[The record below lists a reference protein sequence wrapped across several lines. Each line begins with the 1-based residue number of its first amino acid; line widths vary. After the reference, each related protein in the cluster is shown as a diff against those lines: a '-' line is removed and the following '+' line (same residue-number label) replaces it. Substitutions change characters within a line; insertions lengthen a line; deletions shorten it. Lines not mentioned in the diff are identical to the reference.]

1 MKKVIIVLLFL
12 LLLTSCNT
20 INNRN
25 NDYIKV
31 TDQIGNV
38 VNVKT
43 NPERIVSGYYISSS
57 ICLALGLK
65 DKIVG
70 IESDY
75 TKRPIYKKTMGS
87 LIDNV
92 VDVGT
97 AKAFDL
103 EACLNCNPDLVILPK
118 KAKDYAQTLN
128 EMDIPTIVVYPE
140 STALLKEAIE
150 LIGKATNKVD
160 EANQL
165 LNYYQE
171 KIVLLNELVEQID
184 VKKTVYMPNP
194 NEYLRVAAGEM
205 YQNSLIESTGLIN
218 AFKNLKEDTWMEV
231 SYEQILSANPDVII
245 VPTNA
250 NANAS
255 PTYITE
261 LLNDPLLK
269 DINAIKN
276 DEIYIMP
283 SGFEAWDSPVP
294 SGILG
299 QFWIINAIYPDIYS
313 NDELKT
319 LINDFYQ
326 RFYGFNDES
335 YEY

>member
-1 MKKVIIVLLFL
+1 MA
-12 LLLTSCNT
+12 
-20 INNRN
+20 
-25 NDYIKV
+25 
-31 TDQIGNV
+31 G
-38 VNVKT
+38 
-43 NPERIVSGYYISSS
+43 PETK
-57 ICLALGLK
+57 K
-65 DKIVG
+65 DKGWNNKRWNIFL
-70 IESDY
+70 DY
-75 TKRPIYKKTMGS
+75 Y
-87 LIDNV
+87 
-92 VDVGT
+92 
-97 AKAFDL
+97 
-103 EACLNCNPDLVILPK
+103 
-118 KAKDYAQTLN
+118 
-128 EMDIPTIVVYPE
+128 
-140 STALLKEAIE
+140 
-150 LIGKATNKVD
+150 
-160 EANQL
+160 
-165 LNYYQE
+165 
-171 KIVLLNELVEQID
+171 
-184 VKKTVYMPNP
+184 
-194 NEYLRVAAGEM
+194 
-205 YQNSLIESTGLIN
+205 
-218 AFKNLKEDTWMEV
+218 KNLKEDTWMEV

-250 NANAS
+250 NANGS

-276 DEIYIMP
+276 NEIYIMP